1 MVRNNIPAEVG
12 RWLGNQLFEH
22 VPSNIVVINQDFE
35 VVVANSS
42 FIDTFGEVSGKHCY
56 EVFKKRQSICDHC
69 MAAQTFVDGQVR
81 VANEYGI
88 DRDGRQA
95 YSVVHNVPIH
105 NGSGDITYVIEMSY
119 DVTDVKS
126 LQRQYNIL
134 FERVPCYV
142 AVLDRELKIVRANEL
157 LRTTFGDARGQ
168 HCYRVYKHRYE
179 PCEDCPAVKTFADG
193 NSYTQEQVGIDK
205 RGALTN
211 YVVSTSPLSKTGET
225 VNHVVE
231 MSVDVTESHKLTHDL
246 LKESYF
252 RHQLTE
258 TASDAIVATDASGT
272 VNIFNPAAE
281 ELFGVSAI
289 EVIGRRSAWDFL
301 PADFRRLYEHA
312 GSSLVLPET
321 MLRDSN
327 GDSIPVRFSG
337 TVLGEGQKI
346 IGGAAFL
353 QDLRAYKKLQKEKLT
368 NERLAV
374 VGQTVAQLSHGMKNI
389 LTGVQGGLYG
399 IRVGVKR
406 SDMQRIHIGRER
418 LERNVARITGLVRGF
433 LNYTKEHIPEPRP
446 TDINRVAEEVFALYQ
461 DAAGNDAITLRF
473 EPTADISPANVDP
486 DDIHTCLANLVSN
499 GIDACKEK
507 GTQRGELSVTI
518 RTSEADGA
526 IALEVADTGCGMDKE
541 IREKVL
547 STFFTT
553 KGLEGTGLG
562 LLVTRKLASAHGG
575 TVTVES
581 EPGQGSLFRIEL
593 PRDNLP
599 AAVDSEAK
607 SDERPKDKEG
617 LGDGQSA
624 GQDNPRRRRRG

>member
-1 MVRNNIPAEVG
+1 MVRENLPSEVG
-12 RWLGNQLFEH
+12 AWIGKQLFEH
-22 VPSNIVVINQDFE
+22 VPSHIVVINRDFE
-35 VVVANSS
+35 VVVANAS
-42 FIDTFGEVSGKHCY
+42 FVDVFGEVGGKHCY
-56 EVFKKRQSICDHC
+56 EVFKKRDAVCENC
-69 MAAQTFVDGQVR
+69 MAAKTFEDGKVR
-81 VANEYGI
+81 VSNEYGV

-95 YSVVHNVPIH
+95 YSVVHNVPIV
-105 NGSGDITYVIEMSY
+105 NGSKEVSYVIEMSY

-126 LQRQYNIL
+126 LQRRYDIL

-142 AVLDRELKIVRANEL
+142 AVLDRDLKIVRANER
-157 LRTTFGDARGQ
+157 LRNTFGDAPGQ

-179 PCEDCPAVKTFADG
+179 PCEDCPAMKTFADG
-193 NSYTQEQVGIDK
+193 KAYTQEQVGIDK

-211 YVVSTSPLSKTGET
+211 YVVSTSPLAESDDA

-231 MSVDVTESHKLTHDL
+231 MSVDVTETHRLTQDL

-258 TASDAIVATDASGT
+258 TATDALVGTDAGGT

-281 ELFGVSAI
+281 ELFGVPAG

-301 PADFRRLYEHA
+301 PEEFRPLYARA

-321 MLRDSN
+321 EVHNS
-327 GDSIPVRFSG
+327 GGEGIPVRFSG
-337 TVLGEGQKI
+337 TVLGEGHKI

-406 SDMQRIHIGRER
+406 NDTARINTGRER
-418 LERNVARITGLVRGF
+418 LERNVARITELVRGF
-433 LNYTKEHIPEPRP
+433 LNYTKEHVPEARH
-446 TDINRVAEEVFALYQ
+446 TDVNKVAEEIFNLYRE
-461 DAAGNDAITLRF
+461 AAAVDGVEVRF
-473 EPTADISPANVDP
+473 EPSRDVAPANVDP
-486 DDIHTCLANLVSN
+486 NDIHTCLANLVSN

-507 GTQRGELSVTI
+507 GPEDGERSVTI

-526 IALEVADTGCGMDKE
+526 IVLEVADTGCGMDKKTGN
-541 IREKVL
+541 KVFN
-547 STFFTT
+547 TFFTT

-562 LLVTRKLASAHGG
+562 LLVTRKLAAAHGG
-575 TVTVES
+575 AVGVES
-581 EPGQGSLFRIEL
+581 TPGKGSVFRIEL
-593 PRDNLP
+593 PRDKLP
-599 AAVDSEAK
+599 AVTGSQTE
-607 SDERPKDKEG
+607 E
-617 LGDGQSA
+617 DG
-624 GQDNPRRRRRG
+624 